1 MSANSNLIFLC
12 FLVNNWGMFHL
23 FIHQISIQMKCS
35 KNCEVRHAWINLC
48 IDFFDRNGFIIRQFM
63 YHIYFPKRKRFRP
76 TLYFPFS
83 IIAFFYKKLCTTCL
97 LLFILPKIAEIVIL
111 AFFKSQN
118 LAFLNITW
126 CFYLP
131 ILRYK
136 KYNLEKRKYLHVLIK
151 FVVRPENNNSR
162 GTSKIV

>member
-63 YHIYFPKRKRFRP
+63 YHLYFPKQKKFRP
-76 TLYFPFS
+76 TPYFPFS
-83 IIAFFYKKLCTTCL
+83 IVAFFYKKLCITCL

-111 AFFKSQN
+111 ASLKAKIWPFS
-118 LAFLNITW
+118 
-126 CFYLP
+126 
-131 ILRYK
+131 
-136 KYNLEKRKYLHVLIK
+136 
-151 FVVRPENNNSR
+151 
-162 GTSKIV
+162 TSLGVFIYPF